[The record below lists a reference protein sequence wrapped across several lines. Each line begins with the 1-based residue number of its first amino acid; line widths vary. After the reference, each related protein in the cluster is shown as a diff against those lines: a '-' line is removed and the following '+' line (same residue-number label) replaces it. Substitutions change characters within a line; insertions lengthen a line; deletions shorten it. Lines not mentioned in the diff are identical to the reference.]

1 MAGNL
6 KTNMVSSSVL
16 LSQGDVPIKLLRVQM
31 SSQYEQQY
39 DNQAQIIFIIT
50 VLMQD
55 RISMVCDAV
64 GGRLDFK

>member
-1 MAGNL
+1 M
-6 KTNMVSSSVL
+6 
-16 LSQGDVPIKLLRVQM
+16 QM